1 MSLAQDWEKFTV
13 VGENLGF
20 SGAELRKWVTDQLKI
35 AEDRKKA
42 DDDREQRR
50 LDQEALQND
59 LAAKAQKELLDR
71 QEAKEEAEREA
82 AERLK
87 RLELETERTK
97 LEVEV
102 KQQEQLQQHGSGKK
116 DTPSKFT
123 DRLDKGEVS
132 HSSNESD
139 AASQCSGTSSSR
151 RRRKKTGPKLP
162 HFDESKD
169 NIDSY
174 LRRFERYAV
183 LQDWPAD
190 DWALYLSALLK
201 GRSLEVYSRLTEE
214 EAHDYTAS

>member
-13 VGENLGF
+13 EGENLGF

-50 LDQEALQND
+50 LDQEAIQND

-87 RLELETERTK
+87 RLELEIERTK

-139 AASQCSGTSSSR
+139 AAS
-151 RRRKKTGPKLP
+151 
-162 HFDESKD
+162 
-169 NIDSY
+169 
-174 LRRFERYAV
+174 
-183 LQDWPAD
+183 
-190 DWALYLSALLK
+190 
-201 GRSLEVYSRLTEE
+201 
-214 EAHDYTAS
+214 